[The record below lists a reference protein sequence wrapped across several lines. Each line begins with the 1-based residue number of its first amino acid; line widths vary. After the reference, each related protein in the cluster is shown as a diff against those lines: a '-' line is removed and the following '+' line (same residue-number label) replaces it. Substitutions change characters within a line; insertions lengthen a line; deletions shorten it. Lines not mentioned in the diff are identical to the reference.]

1 MLPLRPVSL
10 THKNFQRRK
19 IICGM
24 HPAGRSRKDRV
35 IDLKIFFLEYPVC
48 MISVAVTVAV
58 VRRPLFLLV
67 LLCFTMEEVYFY
79 FSKL

>member
-1 MLPLRPVSL
+1 MILLPLRPVSL

-35 IDLKIFFLEYPVC
+35 IDLKMFFLEYPVC
-48 MISVAVTVAV
+48 MISVAVVK
-58 VRRPLFLLV
+58 RPLFLLV

>member
-1 MLPLRPVSL
+1 
-10 THKNFQRRK
+10 
-19 IICGM
+19 M

-35 IDLKIFFLEYPVC
+35 IDLKMFFLEYPVC
-48 MISVAVTVAV
+48 MISVPVTVAV
-58 VRRPLFLLV
+58 VKRCLFLLV

>member
-1 MLPLRPVSL
+1 
-10 THKNFQRRK
+10 
-19 IICGM
+19 M
-24 HPAGRSRKDRV
+24 HPVGRSRKDRV
-35 IDLKIFFLEYPVC
+35 IDLKMYFLEYPVC

-58 VRRPLFLLV
+58 VKRPLFLLV

>member
-1 MLPLRPVSL
+1 
-10 THKNFQRRK
+10 
-19 IICGM
+19 M
-24 HPAGRSRKDRV
+24 HPVGRSRKDRV
-35 IDLKIFFLEYPVC
+35 IDLKMFFLEYPVC

-58 VRRPLFLLV
+58 VKRPLFLLV

>member
-24 HPAGRSRKDRV
+24 HPVGRSRKDRV
-35 IDLKIFFLEYPVC
+35 IDLKMFFLEYPVC
-48 MISVAVTVAV
+48 MISVAVLVAV
-58 VRRPLFLLV
+58 DKRCLFFLV
-67 LLCFTMEEVYFY
+67 LLCFTMEEVYFC